1 MQSRVLFNLFHRISD
16 SIWNF
21 WKFYQ
26 AQRQTPAC
34 ILTIKFFQRNQ
45 LLVFFQKIIA
55 AASQQFLPFISDLYR
70 MIFYKGIFQFRLV
83 QQSGNQNFRQS
94 LIAHVVG
101 FIPLI
106 AQFPFQLV
114 SF

>member
-45 LLVFFQKIIA
+45 LLVFFLGGLGL
-55 AASQQFLPFISDLYR
+55 FLFSMKSKSEGVQALAGDKLRDILE
-70 MIFYKGIFQFRLV
+70 KGTKTPIRGILT
-83 QQSGNQNFRQS
+83 GT
-94 LIAHVVG
+94 
-101 FIPLI
+101 
-106 AQFPFQLV
+106 
-114 SF
+114 